1 MSTCPEE
8 LQRDVWSTR
17 ELEVSLL
24 KHLKVLLF
32 TRLSVLLNLCIG
44 FGDGSTKP
52 PDLQRL
58 HVQQRQELRLKQL
71 IHGSFPW
78 IWIWIWIS
86 LASPLCTLS
95 TSVCFVGLANLQTGV
110 MLAQSV

>member
-8 LQRDVWSTR
+8 LQRDIWSTR

-32 TRLSVLLNLCIG
+32 TRLSVLLYLCIG

-58 HVQQRQELRLKQL
+58 HVQQRQGLRLKQL
-71 IHGSFPW
+71 IHGSFP
-78 IWIWIWIS
+78 WIWIS